1 MPEDISTTDRA
12 PLVSVEDTRV
22 TPGVS
27 EVAAAVATLA
37 AAVTEEDPVKLTVH
51 PGVTPLA
58 DRVQL
63 EGSEDNRRIDIRSSA
78 RVAAVDIKTAV
89 PEDSKEDMDTADATV
104 EGRSRTTSITKSSIH
119 RAAMITLSTRPA
131 TVMLFK
137 ESTESC
143 CRTRGHKSFGTWLTM

>member
-104 EGRSRTTSITKSSIH
+104 EG
-119 RAAMITLSTRPA
+119 
-131 TVMLFK
+131 
-137 ESTESC
+137 
-143 CRTRGHKSFGTWLTM
+143 